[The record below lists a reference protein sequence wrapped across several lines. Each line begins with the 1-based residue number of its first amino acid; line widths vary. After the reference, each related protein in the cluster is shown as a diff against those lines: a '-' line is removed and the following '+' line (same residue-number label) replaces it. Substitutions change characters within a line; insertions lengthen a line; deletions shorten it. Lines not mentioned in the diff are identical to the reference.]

1 MDGTEKGGWREGK
14 EGECPC
20 LGSCCG
26 ATGRVVDKE
35 IMTQGHNENSGCR
48 QSSRFIQRRS
58 NKQNQSRI
66 MQTTFTTPGVL
77 RVHIDWRLVIYLYT
91 HVY

>member
-1 MDGTEKGGWREGK
+1 MEREGRVEGREGK

-48 QSSRFIQRRS
+48 QIVGLYRGGVT
-58 NKQNQSRI
+58 NRI
-66 MQTTFTTPGVL
+66 RAESCRPPSL
-77 RVHIDWRLVIYLYT
+77 HLVCYVCT
-91 HVY
+91 